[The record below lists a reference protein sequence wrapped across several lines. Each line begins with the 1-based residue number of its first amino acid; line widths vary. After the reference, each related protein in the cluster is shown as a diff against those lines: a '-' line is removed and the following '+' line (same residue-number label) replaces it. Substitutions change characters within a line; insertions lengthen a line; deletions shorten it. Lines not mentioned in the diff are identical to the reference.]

1 MITPLSPSSGAMG
14 LRNHS
19 YVYTDKLLALEA
31 RGTPVVQPAQPI
43 VGFLPL
49 AAWEPFLRSHPDQ
62 RLAAF
67 LRRGISFGFRIGCS
81 RSQELKQQDGNL
93 QSVAKNPEVV
103 SRYIEKELAQG
114 KLRRLEPAE
123 VSAVHKS
130 PIGFIPKAGQPGKF
144 RLIVDLSSPV
154 QFSVNDGIP
163 RDLCSL
169 EYASVD
175 QAVSMVASLGVG
187 AQMAKLDLRSAYRMV
202 PVHPAD
208 QQLLGIE
215 WEGVS
220 YCDLALPFGLR
231 SAPLI
236 FTAVADGLAWALWSR
251 GVKSCLHYLDDFFF
265 CGLPATRDCA
275 AALEVAIPMCLEL
288 GLPVA
293 PEKVEGPSSTLT
305 FLGIEIDSV
314 AREIRLPRSKLLR
327 LQETLAT
334 WAGKKNATKH
344 QLQCLI
350 GQLNHAASVV
360 RPGRTF
366 LQHLIDTMKIPKLS
380 WQRVR
385 LNTQCRSDIQW
396 WASFLVSW
404 NGIAFFP
411 DSLQGGHTLVSD
423 ASGSWGCGAF
433 VGESLEWFQLKW
445 PGAWADMHIAA
456 KELYPIVIGAAV
468 WGSRWTGSQVLFL
481 CDNQAVVSAL
491 SSRAVRDP
499 MLMYLI
505 RCLFFVEAHFKFDHA
520 ARHIAGKRNAAAD
533 ALSRDHLESFL
544 TLYPAAPR
552 VPKAIPTQLQS
563 LLSDTSLS
571 WTSPTWRGL
580 LNESL
585 RIVS

>member
-31 RGTPVVQPAQPI
+31 KGTPVVQPAQPI

-49 AAWEPFLRSHPDQ
+49 TAWEPFLRYHPDQ

-67 LRRGISFGFRIGCS
+67 LRRGISYGFMIGCS
-81 RSQELKQQDGNL
+81 WSQELKQQDGNL

-103 SRYIEKELAQG
+103 SRYIAKELVQG
-114 KLRRLEPAE
+114 KLRRLELAE

-130 PIGFIPKAGQPGKF
+130 PIGIIPKAGQPGKF

-187 AQMAKLDLRSAYRMV
+187 AQMAKLDLCSAYRMV
-202 PVHPAD
+202 PVHPTD

-236 FTAVADGLAWALWSR
+236 FTAVADALAWALWSR

-265 CGLPATRDCA
+265 CGPPATRDCA
-275 AALEVAIPMCLEL
+275 AALEVAIPTCLEL

-360 RPGRTF
+360 QPGRTF
-366 LQHLIDTMKIPKLS
+366 L
-380 WQRVR
+380 
-385 LNTQCRSDIQW
+385 
-396 WASFLVSW
+396 
-404 NGIAFFP
+404 
-411 DSLQGGHTLVSD
+411 
-423 ASGSWGCGAF
+423 
-433 VGESLEWFQLKW
+433 
-445 PGAWADMHIAA
+445 
-456 KELYPIVIGAAV
+456 
-468 WGSRWTGSQVLFL
+468 
-481 CDNQAVVSAL
+481 
-491 SSRAVRDP
+491 
-499 MLMYLI
+499 
-505 RCLFFVEAHFKFDHA
+505 
-520 ARHIAGKRNAAAD
+520 
-533 ALSRDHLESFL
+533 
-544 TLYPAAPR
+544 
-552 VPKAIPTQLQS
+552 
-563 LLSDTSLS
+563 
-571 WTSPTWRGL
+571 
-580 LNESL
+580 
-585 RIVS
+585 